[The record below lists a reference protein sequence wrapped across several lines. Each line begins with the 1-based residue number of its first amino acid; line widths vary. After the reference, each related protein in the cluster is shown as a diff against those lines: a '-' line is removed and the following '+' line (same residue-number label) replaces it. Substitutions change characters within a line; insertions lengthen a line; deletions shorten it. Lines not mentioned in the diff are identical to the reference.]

1 MKEITFSEGKLPE
14 FNKFYKLFSKSL
26 KEQFDNFP
34 KNAIAFYLE
43 VGYPRLVLKK
53 QIKNGK
59 RNILLAKNSKNEVVG
74 YLLSS
79 QDWGGVNIALWL
91 GVEKEYQKRG
101 IATKLL
107 KVWEESSKKH
117 KNHALLLYTRK
128 ANRAFYKNRGFLETG
143 LLPGFWFGVDSYVFY
158 KKIGIAKEENYLAD
172 FLKNRK

>member
-1 MKEITFSEGKLPE
+1 MKEITFSEGKLSE
-14 FNKFYKLFSKSL
+14 FNKFFKLFSKSL

-43 VGYPRLVLKK
+43 IGYPKLSLKK
-53 QIKNGK
+53 QIKSGK
-59 RNILLAKNSKNEVVG
+59 RNIFLAKNSKNEVVG

-91 GVEKEYQKRG
+91 AVEKEYQKRG

-107 KVWEESSKKH
+107 KLWEEYSKKH

-128 ANRAFYKNRGFLETG
+128 ANRSFYKERGFLEAG
-143 LLPGFWFGVDSYVFY
+143 LLPSFWFGVNSYIFY
-158 KKIGIAKEENYLAD
+158 KILGSAKEEDYLAD
-172 FLKNRK
+172 FLRKKN